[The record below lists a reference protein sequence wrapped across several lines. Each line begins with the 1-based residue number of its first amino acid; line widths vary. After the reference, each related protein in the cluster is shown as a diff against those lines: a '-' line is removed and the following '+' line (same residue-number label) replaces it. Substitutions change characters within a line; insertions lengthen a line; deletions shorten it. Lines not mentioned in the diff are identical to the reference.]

1 MSLIVY
7 LRYNQ
12 LGRISCIVCGIQIK
26 SEHAWS
32 AHVISKTHKQN
43 ASRELQTSVKRLA
56 ESTTIPLVQIKKSK
70 PDSANSKPSGPAS
83 HASQTPEVSE
93 VTGATKTD
101 EVSLGEKNPAE
112 KTRADTSGSRLPEGF
127 FDDRY
132 RDAKVRNVPYKDK
145 FTEEMEV
152 FQKEMSSLEKQSEI
166 IMEKESEAMVS
177 SRELEEIDTQMQK
190 WNRIKQLQT
199 EVESFENKRREKT
212 ATIVRAPKSN
222 SDASDFLTDTVKEE
236 PSTDSDDASVV
247 DELYDFRTKKVA

>member
-7 LRYNQ
+7 PRYNQ

-26 SEHAWS
+26 SEYAWS

-56 ESTTIPLVQIKKSK
+56 ESTTTPLVQMKKSK
-70 PDSANSKPSGPAS
+70 PDNANLKPSSPES

-112 KTRADTSGSRLPEGF
+112 KTRADTSGSKLPEGF

-132 RDAKVRNVPYKDK
+132 KDAKVRNVPYKDK

-152 FQKEMSSLEKQSEI
+152 FQKEMSSLEKVCLMIPICVVRVTAHYQILFSSI
-166 IMEKESEAMVS
+166 IILYLHTCG
-177 SRELEEIDTQMQK
+177 LETRHSGVCRTR
-190 WNRIKQLQT
+190 NRT
-199 EVESFENKRREKT
+199 Y
-212 ATIVRAPKSN
+212 A
-222 SDASDFLTDTVKEE
+222 
-236 PSTDSDDASVV
+236 
-247 DELYDFRTKKVA
+247 

>member
-7 LRYNQ
+7 PRYNQ

-26 SEHAWS
+26 SEYAWS

-56 ESTTIPLVQIKKSK
+56 ESTTTPLVQMKKSK
-70 PDSANSKPSGPAS
+70 PDNANLKPSSPES

-112 KTRADTSGSRLPEGF
+112 KTRADTSGSKLPEGF

-132 RDAKVRNVPYKDK
+132 KDAKVRNVPYKDK

-152 FQKEMSSLEKQSEI
+152 FQKEMSSLEKRLFI
-166 IMEKESEAMVS
+166 VS
-177 SRELEEIDTQMQK
+177 D
-190 WNRIKQLQT
+190 
-199 EVESFENKRREKT
+199 
-212 ATIVRAPKSN
+212 
-222 SDASDFLTDTVKEE
+222 
-236 PSTDSDDASVV
+236 
-247 DELYDFRTKKVA
+247 